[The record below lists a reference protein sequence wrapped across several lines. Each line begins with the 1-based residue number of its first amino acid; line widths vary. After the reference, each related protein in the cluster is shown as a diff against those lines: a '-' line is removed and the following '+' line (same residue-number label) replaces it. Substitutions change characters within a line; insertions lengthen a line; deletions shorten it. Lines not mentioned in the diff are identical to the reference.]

1 MQSHVAQPSRREIL
15 VVTSRANPKI
25 KQVRALRQRKER
37 DATGLFIVEGITH
50 VAAALETGAQVEYV
64 CYAPDLLISP
74 FARELIEHAS
84 ARGLPCYPATA
95 DVFESIS
102 EKDNPTGIIA
112 VVHQRHRTLD
122 YLTPDT
128 FDFGV
133 ALVSPQD
140 PGNIGSILRTIDA
153 VGASGLILLDG
164 GADVYHPNAVRASM
178 GALFSKQVVSATFG
192 EFARWARQHAYH
204 IIGTSAHASGD
215 YRAAH
220 YLFPLVLL
228 MGSEQKGL
236 SPEQWAICDDTVCMP
251 MQGKVSSLNLAVAA
265 GVMLYEVLAH
275 RRAN

>member
-15 VVTSRANPKI
+15 VITSRANPKI

-50 VAAALETGAQVEYV
+50 VAAALETEAQVEYV

-74 FARELIEHAS
+74 FARELIEHES

-112 VVHQRHRTLD
+112 VVHQKHRTLD
-122 YLTPDT
+122 DLTPDT
-128 FDFGV
+128 FDLGV

-153 VGASGLILLDG
+153 VDASGLILLDG
-164 GADVYHPNAVRASM
+164 GADVYHPSAVRASM

-192 EFARWARQHAYH
+192 GFARWARQH
-204 IIGTSAHASGD
+204 T
-215 YRAAH
+215 
-220 YLFPLVLL
+220 
-228 MGSEQKGL
+228 
-236 SPEQWAICDDTVCMP
+236 
-251 MQGKVSSLNLAVAA
+251 
-265 GVMLYEVLAH
+265 
-275 RRAN
+275 